1 MEQVDS
7 VKQVQKQK
15 TKSNEIDNSKIEVT
29 IKNPK
34 VVKFFN
40 NNKTLNIE
48 DVIDWVVD
56 LLNNILTDTT
66 TLSPTIST
74 QIFKSINNQN
84 NEFMKLLNMMNT
96 QSDNYKNEIISLK
109 DICKLT
115 NQNITNE
122 ISNIKK
128 LLYFNNDILVNKLN
142 ETKNTYISEFKNSIS
157 TNEDKNLL
165 SFIDKVEKQN
175 DNLFNKFSL
184 YINEVIPKSQ
194 SNLLENIMKDF
205 KTEILILSSNLKTQD
220 KDLTVERFTE
230 LMNDKYSILIDS
242 IQSKIQTSITLSE
255 QKLNM
260 NIDKLKDISSEN
272 SIIQKNINNELTT
285 YISRHNKSTYK
296 GSQSEEML
304 STVLEELF
312 PTSEIIRSSTIP
324 KSGDLILKRINAS
337 PILIENKDYTN
348 SVPYDE
354 ITKFHRDIEHNNYC
368 NGLFISESSIIS
380 GKHNFQIDFHNNAIL
395 IYIHKCDY
403 DPIKINI
410 AIQII
415 DSLSVKMNLFK
426 NNNISLTKEMINEF
440 NEDYQQ
446 FIEDKMR
453 NIVLLREYYNK
464 QLDQLNDMK
473 LPSIE
478 KFLSLHFA
486 NNKKDNHLCSYCNKY
501 SSNNKKSVARHE
513 RFCKNKLPII
523 TEVEKEKEEI
533 KELKLINTESEN
545 SSDSL
550 KKENKKSPKKN
561 KDVVI

>member
-109 DICKLT
+109 EICKLT

-122 ISNIKK
+122 ISNIKT
-128 LLYFNNDILVNKLN
+128 LLDFNNERLVNKLN

-220 KDLTVERFTE
+220 KDLTVDRFTE

-380 GKHNFQIDFHNNAIL
+380 GKHNFQIDFHNNGIL

-415 DSLSVKMNLFK
+415 DSLSIKMNLFK

-486 NNKKDNHLCSYCNKY
+486 NNKKDNHVCSYCNKY

-523 TEVEKEKEEI
+523 TEVEKDKEEI